1 MANTTSVP
9 KNEKEKRPS
18 GLTARFRKMAE
29 LGKEGEIA
37 ARDAQADIDR
47 EFKRLWDLLM
57 VASGGSIYSIGINS
71 PSLNEED
78 RSFLKDTKKRGQT
91 RGQ

>member
-9 KNEKEKRPS
+9 KNDKEKRPS
-18 GLTARFRKMAE
+18 GLASRFRKLAE
-29 LGKEGEIA
+29 SAKDGEIA

-78 RSFLKDTKKRGQT
+78 KSFLKETKKRGQ
-91 RGQ
+91 